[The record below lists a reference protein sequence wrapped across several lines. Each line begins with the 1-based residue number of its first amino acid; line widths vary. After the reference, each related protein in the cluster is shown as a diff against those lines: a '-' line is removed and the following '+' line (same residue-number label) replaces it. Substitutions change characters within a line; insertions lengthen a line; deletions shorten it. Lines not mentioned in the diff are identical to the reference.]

1 MIKNCFS
8 GYKGQDLVEFAIIL
22 PILALIIFGIT
33 DLGRAVYYFT
43 TMSNAA
49 REGARYGSIHV
60 SEIIADDANLCNQVV
75 SWSIAVVLT
84 CDDVDTVVDIIN
96 KTVTVT
102 VSYNFDPVTPLI
114 ANFFPSQVLTARST
128 MTLEY
133 VPPTG

>member
-1 MIKNCFS
+1 MINKSFR
-8 GYKGQDLVEFAIIL
+8 GFKGQELVEFAMIL
-22 PILALIIFGIT
+22 PIFALIIFGIT
-33 DLGRAVYYFT
+33 DLGRAVYYFS
-43 TMSNAA
+43 TMSNGA

-60 SEIIADDANLCNQVV
+60 SEIIADDSNLCSQVV
-75 SWSIAVVLT
+75 NWSIAVVLT
-84 CDDVDTVVDIIN
+84 CDDVDTVVDLIN

-133 VPPTG
+133 IPPTE